1 MEINLIIRELLAKH
15 DYISLPG
22 IGSFTQ
28 TYEPAFPSAD
38 GKSFIPPKQVISFD
52 TSRTFNDEAIEN
64 YLCDKMGITHAEA
77 ANMLKVYVDKVNYNL
92 DKGRP
97 VVFENVGELFKNKK
111 GRLKFEQAQDND
123 TALATYGLKPIEV
136 EQVSS
141 KKVGKLKEI
150 KTSAKNDS
158 NSKTSSVKILVVF
171 SAILGVAAISAV
183 FVFFPEFHFWEKYLN
198 KNQVAINSNSDSL
211 NKLAGNKEQ
220 AVPVN
225 STLSKKDSI
234 QEKVDKSITD
244 KNVKKAALYYGE
256 PKVQEGK
263 TYYIIVGSFGK
274 IENAQK
280 LVDKYKE
287 RGYNPEIIKGNNMF
301 RVSISRTTDKN
312 KSLFELNKFKTDN
325 PSESAWILG
334 I

>member
-15 DYISLPG
+15 NYISLPG

-64 YLCDKMGITHAEA
+64 YLCDKMSINQAEA
-77 ANMLKVYVDKVNYNL
+77 SNMLKIFVDRVNYNL

-111 GRLKFEQAQDND
+111 GRIRFEQAQ
-123 TALATYGLKPIEV
+123 TSEAAISTYGLIPIEV
-136 EQVSS
+136 EPVANKNVGKVKEPKSSSSNENSEKSSS
-141 KKVGKLKEI
+141 KVLVF
-150 KTSAKNDS
+150 TS
-158 NSKTSSVKILVVF
+158 IL
-171 SAILGVAAISAV
+171 LGIAAIIAV
-183 FVFFPEFHFWEKYLN
+183 FVLLPEFRFWEKYI
-198 KNQVAINSNSDSL
+198 KNSSKIADLKIDTTKQPSINNTAPIDTT
-211 NKLAGNKEQ
+211 LA
-220 AVPVN
+220 
-225 STLSKKDSI
+225 KKDSL
-234 QEKVDKSITD
+234 QEKIDKNIED
-244 KNVKKAALYYGE
+244 KNVKKTALYYEE
-256 PKVQEGK
+256 PKVQESK

-280 LVDKYKE
+280 LIDKYKAL
-287 RGYNPEIIKGNNMF
+287 GYNPEVIKGGNMF
-301 RVSISRTTDKN
+301 RVSISHTTDKS
-312 KSLFELNKFKTDN
+312 KSLSDLNKFKSNN
-325 PSESAWILG
+325 PNESAWILG